1 MTMSFLH
8 GVIATCFALAG
19 LFFLRFWRD
28 TRDRLFLFFAAS
40 FWLQALTRVGLSLSG
55 QPDEQAY
62 WYLVRLIAFVLIVVA
77 IVMKNVGREVGR
89 DAGD

>member
-8 GVIATCFALAG
+8 GVIAMSFALAG

-28 TRDRLFLFFAAS
+28 TRDRLFLLFAAS

-55 QPDEQAY
+55 QPEEAY
-62 WYLVRLIAFVLIVVA
+62 WYVVRLIAFLLIVVA
-77 IVMKNVGREVGR
+77 IVMKNVGDEAGR